1 MRSIWCRRACC
12 VLSVCAG
19 PGLSLVYSPAVDG
32 MSGVPGE
39 DGLVVDLVEKLL
51 RDGAVGASALAEDV
65 ADQVLAWTVMVH
77 HDPDSARYYRSP
89 VADVRDKAV
98 ELAGRPPVP
107 LAEGVVG
114 RDDGYGLAVIER
126 LGLVE

>member
-1 MRSIWCRRACC
+1 
-12 VLSVCAG
+12 
-19 PGLSLVYSPAVDG
+19 
-32 MSGVPGE
+32 MSF
-39 DGLVVDLVEKLL
+39 GLVVDLVETLL
-51 RDGAVGASALAEDV
+51 RDGTVGASALAEDV

-89 VADVRDKAV
+89 VADVRDKAL

-107 LAEGVVG
+107 VMEGVVG

-126 LGLVE
+126 LGLVEDWPAGAAALLAHCVKARSARPDRSAGNPG